1 MGASLD
7 ELDPKIRAH
16 AKALVAWAEKMG
28 WGPRVTS
35 TYRSTARQRQLYR
48 RFLEDVKAGRP
59 NMGAAKPG
67 SSRHEYRMAF
77 DVYLNNPA
85 GLAEMA
91 RYWKAWGG
99 TWGGDFRRKDP
110 IHFDYRGK

>member
-1 MGASLD
+1 MGASLA

-16 AKALVAWAEKMG
+16 AMALVDWAQRSG

-35 TYRSTARQRQLYR
+35 TYRSTARQRQLYA
-48 RFLEDVKAGRP
+48 RFLADVKAGRP

-77 DVYLNNPA
+77 DVYLTDA
-85 GLAEMA
+85 SKLKELG
-91 RYWKAWGG
+91 RVWKSWGG

-110 IHFDYRGK
+110 IHFDYR